1 MSAAGIRATVKMG
14 PHEASARDDVL
25 YTRFDGD
32 FGFEHAKDLMTFV
45 VEQFGSRPYYA
56 ICDIRHQGAT
66 SAEARR
72 LLVEWTRNRQLRAAA
87 MIGGNAIARAMTR
100 LVSSAIRIFNKQAV
114 NVHFVEN
121 EKEAEDWI
129 AQQQQSDQAP
139 SSTN

>member
-1 MSAAGIRATVKMG
+1 MSAAGIRAAAKMG
-14 PHEASARDDVL
+14 PHEASARGDVL

-45 VEQFGSRPYYA
+45 GEQFGTRPYYA
-56 ICDIRHQGAT
+56 ICDIRRQGAT
-66 SAEARR
+66 SADARR

-100 LVSSAIRIFNKQAV
+100 LVSSAIRVFNKQAV
-114 NVHFVEN
+114 IVHFVEN

-129 AQQQQSDQAP
+129 AQQQQSDQLP
-139 SSTN
+139 SSPT